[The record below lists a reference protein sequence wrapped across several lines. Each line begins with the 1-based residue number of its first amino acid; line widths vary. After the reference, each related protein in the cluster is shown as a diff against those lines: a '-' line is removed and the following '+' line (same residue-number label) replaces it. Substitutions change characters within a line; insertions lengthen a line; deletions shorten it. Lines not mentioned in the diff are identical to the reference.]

1 MLEETKDLLA
11 RVNNENKI
19 KHIRRAK
26 RTAQFIWWRK
36 QTTKVFIVGVVLCFL
51 IFPVHTGDIIG
62 TWISD
67 FFGTIYKNS
76 IK

>member
-11 RVNNENKI
+11 RVNNEAKI
-19 KHIRRAK
+19 KQIKRARRK
-26 RTAQFIWWRK
+26 AQMIWWRK
-36 QTTKVFIVGVVLCFL
+36 QIIKVVLIGIVLCFL
-51 IFPVHTGDIIG
+51 IFPVQSGDIIG
-62 TWISD
+62 TWIND